1 MYHPGTP
8 ISKPSNA
15 ALFLRVNRPI
25 PTLRLDV
32 INLNIALFFLF
43 ASDSNKNRNMT
54 LFSKVNEEKSYSL
67 LRKMQENIFYFSL
80 LDIIVSGNDTS
91 QSSEVIFTA
100 ILRMKL
106 KQTTAENRV
115 RKNQKIEDIIYYMN
129 TQSLRPLLPL
139 DFRLC

>member
-15 ALFLRVNRPI
+15 ALLLRVNRPI
-25 PTLRLDV
+25 PILRLDV

-67 LRKMQENIFYFSL
+67 LRKMQENMLYFSL

-115 RKNQKIEDIIYYMN
+115 GKNQKIEDIIY
-129 TQSLRPLLPL
+129 
-139 DFRLC
+139 